1 MIKQLSKRGRLV
13 APVFDTPENSDLQHI
28 WIYDVQHDGSIK
40 KQKGINEAYVNMQ
53 NSENQR
59 KRGIKNTEYNSDNN

>member
-28 WIYDVQHDGSIK
+28 WIYDVQKDGSVK
-40 KQKGINEAYVNMQ
+40 KQKGINEAYVDMQ

-59 KRGIKNTEYNSDNN
+59 KRGKENIEYEANN

>member
-1 MIKQLSKRGRLV
+1 LIKQLSKRGRLV

-28 WIYDVQHDGSIK
+28 WIYDVQKDGSVK
-40 KQKGINEAYVNMQ
+40 KQKGINEAYVDMQ

-59 KRGIKNTEYNSDNN
+59 KRGKENIEYEANN